1 MSWASTVWSV
11 KMRLHEDSRR
21 NIMADSSVTFFHIAE
36 LDENDDDLTHDETE
50 TITALVAAST

>member
-1 MSWASTVWSV
+1 
-11 KMRLHEDSRR
+11 
-21 NIMADSSVTFFHIAE
+21 MADSSVTFFHIAE